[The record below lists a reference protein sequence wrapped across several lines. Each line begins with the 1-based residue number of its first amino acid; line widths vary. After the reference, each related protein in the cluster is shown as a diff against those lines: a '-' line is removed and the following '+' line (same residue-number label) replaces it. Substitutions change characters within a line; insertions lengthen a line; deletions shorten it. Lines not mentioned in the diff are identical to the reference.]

1 MQPSGLPDEQ
11 RMEYNQLLEQ
21 VYRMTRDI
29 ENKLPM
35 YYIVLRSDGMIRKL
49 VAIVSVPLCCLC
61 HVKRFSFRS

>member
-49 VAIVSVPLCCLC
+49 VAIVSVPLCYLC